1 MKGTMSKEVIYKKL
15 FAIVKFFTVSTA
27 DLHKLLTSSILRVL
41 SRTEIFTMG
50 HYAANLRDIEFC
62 LFDLLERE
70 KILGTSIYKEL
81 DRQTVMGMLEEVKRL
96 SENDLAESFVEGDRI
111 GVDFDPA
118 TGDAKLPASFIKSYR
133 AYMDGDWWRIDAP
146 VELGGTVIPASL
158 RWAIAEMVLGSNPS
172 IHIYASGTS
181 FAQVAYYLGT
191 EEQKRFA
198 KFMIDGQWGAS
209 MMLTEPEAGSD
220 VGAGRSKAV
229 KQSDGTWHITGT
241 KRFITSGDSDL
252 SENIMHFVL
261 ARREGGGPGT
271 KGLSLF
277 MIPKFMFD
285 TETGALG
292 KRNGVYVTKV
302 EHKMGLNVSSTCE
315 MNLGENEPAVGYL
328 LGEVH
333 EGIAQ
338 MFKVIEFA
346 RMMVGTK
353 AIATLSAGYLQA
365 LAYAKT
371 RVQGG
376 DMKVMDNKSSPRVTI
391 IHHPDV
397 RRSLMVQKAYA
408 EGMRALVLYTASIQ
422 DQVAMDRADGVD
434 KEKLADLEALNDL
447 LLPVV
452 KGYGSEKSWTLL
464 GTESLQTF
472 GGSGF
477 TQDWPLEQYVRDA
490 KIDTL
495 YEGTTAI
502 QGLDFFFRKIVKDGG
517 RAIGLLSKEIETF
530 AKSGGVHSLEK
541 DALRKA
547 FSDLNAIIAV
557 LVGHAMESQE
567 KPEEIYMVGL
577 NTSRCLIAVGDVI
590 TAWLL
595 LRQADIAAAK
605 LPSADKDA
613 DFYTGKIAAAKFF
626 VHNVLPHIAA
636 DRVIV
641 EATDNSIMEISE
653 GAF

>member
-1 MKGTMSKEVIYKKL
+1 MS
-15 FAIVKFFTVSTA
+15 
-27 DLHKLLTSSILRVL
+27 
-41 SRTEIFTMG
+41 
-50 HYAANLRDIEFC
+50 HYTANLRDIEFC
-62 LFDLLERE
+62 LFDLLKRE
-70 KILGTSIYKEL
+70 DVLGTSIYSDL
-81 DRQTVMGMLEEVKRL
+81 DKDTVMGMLEEMKRL
-96 SENDLAESFVEGDRI
+96 SENDLAASFVEGDRL
-111 GVDFDPA
+111 GVDFNPA
-118 TGDAKLPASFIKSYR
+118 TGDAKLPPSFIKSYR
-133 AYMDGDWWRIDAP
+133 AYMDGEWWRIDAP
-146 VELGGTVIPASL
+146 VEIGGTIIPASL

-172 IHIYASGTS
+172 VHIYASGTS
-181 FAQVAYYLGT
+181 FAQVAYVLGN
-191 EEQKRFA
+191 EQQKKMA
-198 KFMIDGQWGAS
+198 KLMVDNDWGAT

-229 KQSDGTWHITGT
+229 EQPDGTWHITGT

-252 SENIMHFVL
+252 NPNIIHYVL

-277 MIPKFMFD
+277 VIPKFMFD
-285 TETGALG
+285 FETGALG

-315 MNLGENEPAVGYL
+315 MNLGEKEPAVGYL
-328 LGEVH
+328 LGDVH

-353 AIATLSAGYLQA
+353 AIATLSAGYQQA

-376 DMKVMDNKSSPRVTI
+376 DMKIMNDKASPRVTI

-397 RRSLMVQKAYA
+397 RRSLMVQKSYS

-422 DQVAMDRADGVD
+422 DDLAIARASGADKAIVD
-434 KEKLADLEALNDL
+434 DLDALNDL

-452 KGYGSEKSWTLL
+452 KGFGSERSWTLL

-502 QGLDFFFRKIVKDGG
+502 QGLDFFFRKIIKDGG
-517 RAIGLLSKEIETF
+517 RAIGLLGKEIATF
-530 AKSGGVHSLEK
+530 AHSGGPHALEK
-541 DALRKA
+541 AALLK
-547 FSDLNAIIAV
+547 SLDDLNAIIAV

-567 KPEEIYMVGL
+567 KPEEIYKVGL
-577 NTSRCLIAVGDVI
+577 NTSRCLMAVGEII

-595 LRQADIAAAK
+595 IRQADIVVEK
-605 LPSADKDA
+605 LSTAGKDV
-613 DFYTGKIAAAKFF
+613 DFYNGKIASAKFF
-626 VHNVLPHIAA
+626 VTNMLPHISS
-636 DRVIV
+636 DRAIV

-653 GAF
+653 SAF

>member
-1 MKGTMSKEVIYKKL
+1 MN
-15 FAIVKFFTVSTA
+15 
-27 DLHKLLTSSILRVL
+27 
-41 SRTEIFTMG
+41 MG
-50 HYAANLRDIEFC
+50 HYTANLRDIEFC
-62 LFDLLERE
+62 LFDLLERD
-70 KILGTSIYKEL
+70 KVLGTSVYKDL
-81 DRQTVMGMLEEVKRL
+81 DRETVMGMLEEVKRL
-96 SENDLAESFVEGDRI
+96 SENDLAESFVEGDRL
-111 GVDFDPA
+111 GVDFNPA
-118 TGDAKLPASFIKSYR
+118 TGDVKLPASFIKSYR
-133 AYMDGDWWRIDAP
+133 AYMDGEWWRIDAP
-146 VELGGTVIPASL
+146 VEIGGTVIPSSL

-172 IHIYASGTS
+172 VHIYASGTS

-191 EEQKRFA
+191 PEQQKIA
-198 KFMIDGQWGAS
+198 KHMVDKDWGAS

-229 KQSDGTWHITGT
+229 QQSDGTWHITGT

-252 SENIMHFVL
+252 NENIIHFVL
-261 ARREGGGPGT
+261 ARREGGGAGT

-277 MIPKFMFD
+277 LIPKFMFD
-285 TETGALG
+285 FETGELG
-292 KRNGVYVTKV
+292 QRNGVYVTKV

-315 MNLGENEPAVGYL
+315 MNLGEKEPAVGYL
-328 LGEVH
+328 LGDVH

-353 AIATLSAGYLQA
+353 AIATLSAGYQQA

-376 DMKVMDNKSSPRVTI
+376 DMKVMNDKASPRVTI
-391 IHHPDV
+391 IKHPDV
-397 RRSLMVQKAYA
+397 RRSLMTQKAYA

-422 DQVAMDRADGVD
+422 DAVVMGKATGGD
-434 KEKLADLEALNDL
+434 KNTLEDLEALNDL

-452 KGYGSEKSWTLL
+452 KGFGSEKSWTLL

-477 TQDWPLEQYVRDA
+477 TSDWPLEQYVRDA

-517 RAIGLLSKEIETF
+517 RAIGLLGKEINAF
-530 AKSGGVHSLEK
+530 ASSGGVLNEEK
-541 DALRKA
+541 LALQKA
-547 FSDLNAIIAV
+547 LGDLNAIVGV
-557 LVGHAMESQE
+557 LVSHAMASQE
-567 KPEEIYMVGL
+567 NPAEIYKVGL
-577 NTSRCLIAVGDVI
+577 NTSRCLMVVGDII

-595 LRQADIAAAK
+595 LRQAEIATGK
-605 LPSADKDA
+605 LAEAGKDS

-626 VHNVLPHIAA
+626 VRNALPHVSA
-636 DRVIV
+636 DRAIV

-653 GAF
+653 SAF